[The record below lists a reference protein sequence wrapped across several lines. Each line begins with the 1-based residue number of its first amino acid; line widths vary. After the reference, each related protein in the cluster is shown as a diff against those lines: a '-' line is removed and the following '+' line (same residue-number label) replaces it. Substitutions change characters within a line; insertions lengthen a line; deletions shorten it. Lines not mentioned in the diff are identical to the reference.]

1 MYDSFKILNNKIFIT
16 IFLMSNSRAI
26 LLSSGRSI
34 ANWASPYAG
43 LSSRIIDFPVD
54 PKSIL
59 YLKKFWDQLDFEVG

>member
-1 MYDSFKILNNKIFIT
+1 MSNNKT
-16 IFLMSNSRAI
+16 I
-26 LLSSGRSI
+26 LLSRGVSI

-59 YLKKFWDQLDFEVG
+59 YLKKFWDQSEAEVG